1 MGQKV
6 HPLGFRI
13 GINEPWRS
21 RWYAPK
27 AAYGEFLVE
36 DEKIRRYVEER
47 LNRQPPY
54 AAVSRVEIE
63 RTRNDVKIYLHTAR
77 PGLVIG
83 LRGAEVDKLREE
95 LEELIDRK
103 ITVNII
109 EIKSPD
115 TDAQLVAEAIAEQLK
130 KRGSFRRVVKQRCD
144 AAVSTGMLGCK
155 VMVKGRLGGAEMARK
170 ETQIRG
176 SIPLHT
182 LDAHVEYGYAISR
195 TTYGAIGVKVW
206 IYKGKYGQEI
216 EPTAPRGEGRK
227 FGEGRKPGE
236 RRGGGG
242 RRSQSAQPR
251 GRKD

>member
-13 GINEPWRS
+13 GITEHWRS

-36 DEKIRRYVEER
+36 DYKIRRHIDKR

-63 RTRNDVKIYLHTAR
+63 RTRNDVKLFLHTAR

-83 LRGAEVDKLREE
+83 LRGAEVEKLREE

-103 ITVNII
+103 VAIDIV
-109 EIKSPD
+109 EIRSPD
-115 TDAQLVAEAIAEQLK
+115 TDAQLIAEAIAEQFK
-130 KRGSFRRVVKQRCD
+130 KRSSFRRVIKQR
-144 AAVSTGMLGCK
+144 AETAMSTGLKGVKIQC
-155 VMVKGRLGGAEMARK
+155 KGRLGGAEMARK
-170 ETQIRG
+170 ETQLMG

-182 LDAHVEYGYAISR
+182 LQAHIDYGFAMSR
-195 TTYGAIGVKVW
+195 TKTGAVGIKVW
-206 IYKGKYGQEI
+206 LYKGRYGE
-216 EPTAPRGEGRK
+216 EVELTAGRSEG
-227 FGEGRKPGE
+227 

-242 RRSQSAQPR
+242 GGGRDQRRR
-251 GRKD
+251 GKRA